1 MLKYNVFNL
10 LFAINDML
18 WLTTKN
24 RKRYYFMKKEIPV
37 TLLTGYLGAGKTT
50 LLNHVLQNQQGY
62 RVAVIVNDIGEV
74 NVDAN
79 YIAKGGVVSEQDN
92 SLMKLSNGCIC
103 CTLKEDLMKQM
114 AELCASERFDYILI
128 EASGMSEPA
137 PLIQTIEVLSNATKR
152 YNLPTTVRLDNV
164 VSVVDACRL
173 VDEFGSGKDLVDK
186 SYEED
191 DVESLIIEQIEFC
204 TKIIINKTD
213 CVSKEQL
220 EEVKAVIKALQPDA
234 EILEANY
241 GKVELDKILN
251 TKSFEYEKASLSAT
265 WIKKLNEQVAEEHDE
280 HEHHHHDEH
289 CHDHDGEH
297 CHCHEHD
304 DHDHDHDE
312 SCHCHDHDHDGERH
326 CHEHGEDHDCHC
338 HEHEHHH
345 EHGEGCTCEHC
356 RGTKLNYGIDNFVYT
371 RREPFNKQKF
381 IQFANNNFPK
391 SVIRCKGVIWLSDDE
406 ENMHMFEQA
415 GRQKNAFNVGPWV
428 ASLPKEQIEQIL
440 LENADVRADW
450 RDDIGDRIIKLV
462 FIGKNM
468 QKSEIIKALDACLE
482 K

>member
-1 MLKYNVFNL
+1 
-10 LFAINDML
+10 
-18 WLTTKN
+18 
-24 RKRYYFMKKEIPV
+24 MKKEIPI

-50 LLNHVLQNQQGY
+50 LLNYVLKNQQGY

-74 NVDAN
+74 NIDAN
-79 YIAKGGVVSEQDN
+79 LIAKGGVVSESDN
-92 SLMKLSNGCIC
+92 SLMRLQNGCIC
-103 CTLKEDLMKQM
+103 CTLKEDLMKQI
-114 AELCASERFDYILI
+114 AELCASEKFDYILI

-137 PLIQTIEVLSNATKR
+137 PLIQTIEVLSDATKR

-173 VDEFGSGKDLVDK
+173 VDEFGSGKDLVQKEYD
-186 SYEED
+186 EED
-191 DVESLIIEQIEFC
+191 IESLIIEQIEFC

-213 CVSKEQL
+213 CVKKEEL
-220 EEVKAVIKALQPDA
+220 DEVKAVVKALQPDA

-251 TKSFEYEKASLSAT
+251 TNSFAYEKASMSAT
-265 WIKKLNEQVAEEHDE
+265 WIKKLNEKVEENHDEHDHDDHE
-280 HEHHHHDEH
+280 NHEHHHHDHDDQHQHEH
-289 CHDHDGEH
+289 DEH
-297 CHCHEHD
+297 CHCHEEGKECHCHEHEPDGKCHCHEHNEDRECHCHEDND
-304 DHDHDHDE
+304 DHECHGEECHCHE
-312 SCHCHDHDHDGERH
+312 EEHECHCHD
-326 CHEHGEDHDCHC
+326 

-381 IQFANNNFPK
+381 IRFANNFPK
-391 SVIRCKGVIWLSDDE
+391 EVIRCKGVMWLSDDE

-415 GRQKNAFNVGPWV
+415 GKQKNAFNVGPWV
-428 ASLPKEQIEQIL
+428 ASLPQEQIEQIL
-440 LENADVRADW
+440 LENEDVRADW
-450 RDDIGDRIIKLV
+450 REDIGDRIIKLV

-468 QKSEIIKALDACLE
+468 NKHDIIKALDECLE
-482 K
+482 R